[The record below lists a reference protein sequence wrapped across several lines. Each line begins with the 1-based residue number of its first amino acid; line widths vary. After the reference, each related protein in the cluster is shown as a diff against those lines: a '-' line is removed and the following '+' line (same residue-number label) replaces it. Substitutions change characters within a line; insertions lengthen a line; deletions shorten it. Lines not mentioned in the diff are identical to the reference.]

1 MGPIS
6 RLALTLLIGGA
17 LAFPAGAA
25 ADWSAPVTISGAGEQ
40 GFSSQVAVDRKGN
53 SVFIWAANVGGTG
66 CGGFGCSRVK
76 ARVRTNSGVLTP
88 IQTLSD
94 PSRFL
99 QDPQVGVD
107 RRGNAVFAWLR
118 RDGTTGCGGFPGCN
132 RVQAR
137 VRAVDG
143 SLGPVET
150 LSDFGE
156 NVLTAHLAVAA
167 NGNAAF
173 TWWSLGC
180 TETGGCNHVQ
190 GRVRSATGDLT
201 AVETLSAGDAIVPRV
216 GIDESGNAIFTWQ
229 ATDGTTACNGAGC
242 NQIQARVRLASGALS
257 AIQTLSNA
265 GEHADS
271 PEIGVDQNGTAV
283 FSWIRQDN
291 STACGG
297 QGCFRVQ
304 TRSRTPAGEL
314 SPVQTLSEAG
324 KDAGNQHLA
333 VESDGDAVY
342 VWQRQ
347 EPGTTGCGGNGCYR
361 IQTRARKA
369 AGTLSAVQTL
379 SIPGQ
384 DAVDPDVAVDESGTA
399 VFGWSRDDN
408 CGGDPG
414 CIHLQSRTRASNGI
428 LGALQSLSAPGD
440 FTSEARVAMSP
451 HGDATAAWTDSPG
464 GDFFVGA
471 SFGP

>member
-1 MGPIS
+1 
-6 RLALTLLIGGA
+6 
-17 LAFPAGAA
+17 
-25 ADWSAPVTISGAGEQ
+25 VTISEAGESSA
-40 GFSSQVAVDRKGN
+40 SSQVAVDRKGN
-53 SVFIWAANVGGTG
+53 SVFVWAGNDGSTG
-66 CGGFGCSRVK
+66 CAGAGCNRVK
-76 ARVRTNSGVLTP
+76 TRVRTASGVLTP
-88 IQTLSD
+88 IETLSG
-94 PSRFL
+94 PGIQSG
-99 QDPQVGVD
+99 DPQVEVD
-107 RRGNAVFAWLR
+107 GRGNAVFIWLR
-118 RDGTTGCGGFPGCN
+118 RDGTPNCGGFPGCN
-132 RVQAR
+132 RVQTR

-150 LSDFGE
+150 LTDSGE
-156 NVLTAHLAVAA
+156 NVLTADVAVGAK
-167 NGNAAF
+167 GSAAF
-173 TWWSLGC
+173 TWWSLIPPGV
-180 TETGGCNHVQ
+180 NHVQ
-190 GRVRSATGDLT
+190 GRVRSATGVLSP
-201 AVETLSAGDAIVPRV
+201 VETLSGGLDAIVPRV
-216 GIDESGNAIFTWQ
+216 ALDGSGNAVFTWQ
-229 ATDGTTACNGAGC
+229 ADDNTNACNGAGC
-242 NQIQARVRLASGALS
+242 HQIQTRVRSASGALS

-271 PEIGVDQNGTAV
+271 PEVGADQNGTAV

-297 QGCFRVQ
+297 QGCYRVQ
-304 TRSRTPAGEL
+304 TRSRTAAGEL

-361 IQTRARKA
+361 IQTGARKA

-384 DAVDPDVAVDESGTA
+384 DAVDPDVAVDEFGTA

-440 FTSEARVAMSP
+440 FTSQARVAMSP
-451 HGDATAAWTDSPG
+451 HGDATAAWTAFPG
-464 GDFFVGA
+464 GNFFVGA